1 MQLIDLSNNLIDE
14 VEVSNFPKTIYMI
27 DLRENPCT
35 KTPNYKKKLIEGLP
49 ELIKLD
55 REEIEREDEE
65 EEEEDEEED
74 DINIPIKNINKNFR
88 NIENTDLTKVDTED
102 LINSVF
108 DDVYIYHFY
117 S

>member
-1 MQLIDLSNNLIDE
+1 
-14 VEVSNFPKTIYMI
+14 MI
-27 DLRENPCT
+27 DLRENPCI

-65 EEEEDEEED
+65 EDEEDEEED